1 MSMENVSQNNSHSDG
16 LYFFAI
22 LLKYKV
28 FLTIMTIFS
37 AIVSVVVALLLP
49 IWYAS
54 TVSFVPP
61 KESGNALSGTV
72 GGLGSVMRDFGLSRI
87 AGGKTSQEYTML
99 VFLQSR
105 SVVDSIIQ
113 KYDLAKVYDMQDKFD
128 SDIRK
133 EFLSNVDIAYLDEG
147 NYELTVWDTDK
158 QSASDIAND
167 YVKITNLIAERT
179 YKEELDVNIQYLTGR
194 INSIDST
201 ILTISHELSKLSGK
215 TNLFAPEEQ
224 AKMAGSAL
232 ADIKSM
238 AMQYEIFY
246 DFYKTNHGVD
256 DPQTMYFKE
265 LWETSQK
272 KLNEAYTR
280 PGFIGNFAL
289 RDITPLAVEYLTKY
303 ADIEA
308 LTKTK
313 AMLVTTLEKSV
324 LESQNNVKN
333 FFIVD
338 IAIPADKK
346 DKPKR
351 AFIIAGGT
359 LGGFVLSLF
368 ILLLINGLKSSIKQA
383 KQLQPNG

>member
-1 MSMENVSQNNSHSDG
+1 MENVNQNNPHSDG

-28 FLTIMTIFS
+28 FLIAMTIIS
-37 AIVSVVVALLLP
+37 AITSVVVALLLP
-49 IWYAS
+49 VWYAS
-54 TVSFVPP
+54 TVNFVPP
-61 KESGNALSGTV
+61 KESGNALSSTA
-72 GGLGSVMRDFGLSRI
+72 GGLGSMMRDFGLSRI

-105 SVVDSIIQ
+105 SVVDSIIK
-113 KYDLAKVYDMQDKFD
+113 KYDLAKVYDMQDNFD
-128 SDIRK
+128 SEVRE
-133 EFLSNVDIAYLDEG
+133 EFLNNIEIAYLDEG

-158 QSASDIAND
+158 QRASNMAND
-167 YVKITNLIAERT
+167 YVKITNAVAERT
-179 YKEELDVNIQYLTGR
+179 YKEELDVNILYLTGR

-201 ILTISHELSKLSGK
+201 IQVISTALSKLSSK
-215 TNLFAPEEQ
+215 TNLFSPEEQ

-232 ADIKSM
+232 AEIKSM

-246 DFYKTNHGVD
+246 DFYKTNHGAN
-256 DPQTMYFKE
+256 DPQTIYFKE

-272 KLNEAYTR
+272 KVREAYTK

-289 RDITPLAVEYLTKY
+289 RDITPIAVDYLTQY

-313 AMLVTTLEKSV
+313 AMLVTTLEKTV
-324 LESQNNVKN
+324 LESQKNVRN
-333 FFIVD
+333 FFIID
-338 IAIPADKK
+338 PAIPADKK

-351 AFIIAGGT
+351 AFIVAGGT

-368 ILLLINGLKSSIKQA
+368 IVLLINGLKSSIKQA
-383 KQLQPNG
+383 KQLQA